1 MFFFY
6 EILAITFLLFSP
18 IIFAVRIIIGKED
31 FNRFL
36 EKFCIYKKY
45 NKNQTIWFH
54 GASVGE
60 IMSILPII
68 KILEK
73 NNKVQKIL
81 LTSTTTSS
89 ASVVKKIKFRKTE
102 HVYFPI
108 DENYLTNKFLEFWKP
123 KVAIFIDSEIWP
135 NMIKNLKRK
144 DIPIV
149 LINGR
154 ITSKSYKRWLRF
166 PNFAKKIFSSITL
179 ALPQNKESKL
189 YLSKLGV
196 KNIKIA
202 GNLKYFGEKKTKI
215 NSDVKKIIRDRKIFC
230 CASTHDNEEDL
241 ISEAHKKVKK
251 SINNLLTVIIPRHV
265 YRTDRIVRLLESKQL
280 NVITRS
286 SRNKISKST
295 DVYIADTY
303 GEARK
308 FYEIS
313 NLCFVGGSLVNHGGQ
328 NPLEPV
334 RGKNYIIFGPFIHNF
349 KEVYDLL
356 LNLKIASKVKSLNNV
371 CELIKKKIN
380 YNHSRKI
387 LKKIDEMGKRVL
399 KNNIYEI
406 DKFI

>member
-45 NKNQTIWFH
+45 NKDQTIWFH

-60 IMSILPII
+60 IMSIIPII

-73 NNKVQKIL
+73 NNKVHKIL

-89 ASVVKKIKFRKTE
+89 ASVIKRIKFRKTE

-135 NMIKNLKRK
+135 NMIENLKRK
-144 DIPIV
+144 NIPIV

-179 ALPQNKESKL
+179 ALPQNKESKI

-202 GNLKYFGEKKTKI
+202 GNLKYFGEKK
-215 NSDVKKIIRDRKIFC
+215 
-230 CASTHDNEEDL
+230 
-241 ISEAHKKVKK
+241 
-251 SINNLLTVIIPRHV
+251 
-265 YRTDRIVRLLESKQL
+265 
-280 NVITRS
+280 
-286 SRNKISKST
+286 NK
-295 DVYIADTY
+295 
-303 GEARK
+303 GK
-308 FYEIS
+308 F
-313 NLCFVGGSLVNHGGQ
+313 
-328 NPLEPV
+328 
-334 RGKNYIIFGPFIHNF
+334 
-349 KEVYDLL
+349 
-356 LNLKIASKVKSLNNV
+356 
-371 CELIKKKIN
+371 
-380 YNHSRKI
+380 
-387 LKKIDEMGKRVL
+387 
-399 KNNIYEI
+399 
-406 DKFI
+406 